1 MNKITVILPVY
12 NCEKHLDDCIKSI
25 LKQTFTNME
34 IIIINDGSNDKTG
47 SIIQKYAKKDSR
59 VKVINNQKNLGY
71 GKSVNAGIKNAKG
84 KYISIVESDDT
95 IEKNMIETLYRETL
109 KYDYDIIK
117 SNFNC
122 IIKNK
127 KYKSKIFDGIDL
139 KNSSNKFNTPQI
151 LAIKPSVWSAIY
163 KKEFLYKNNIFFNE
177 TQGASFQDTSFQF
190 KCFYFAENFKLIN
203 NALYNYRLDNPNSSI
218 NSSNKV
224 FEIINEFK
232 TINEFFKPETP
243 EIESYKLLFE
253 LKAYLWNYKRIKN
266 KYNNI
271 FLKEIMEAFQKY
283 DFNSFFENK
292 KIPIKEKI
300 KVIIFIKA
308 QYLTPIIFNTY
319 KHIARINEK

>member
-1 MNKITVILPVY
+1 MNKISIILPAY
-12 NCEKHLDDCIKSI
+12 NSEKYLKSCIESI
-25 LKQTFTNME
+25 SNQTFDNLE
-34 IIIINDGSNDKTG
+34 IIIINDCSTDNSLK
-47 SIIQKYAKKDSR
+47 IMQKYAKKDKR
-59 VKVINNQKNLGY
+59 IKIINNEQNLGY
-71 GKSVNAGIKNAKG
+71 GKSINIGIKIAKG

-95 IEKNMIETLYRETL
+95 IEKNMIEKLYRETL
-109 KYDYDIIK
+109 EKDYDIIK
-117 SNFNC
+117 SNFNY

-127 KYKSKIFDGIDL
+127 KYRSKIFDGIDH

-163 KKEFLYKNNIFFNE
+163 KKEFLYENNIFFNE

-203 NALYNYRLDNPNSSI
+203 DALYNYRLDNPNSSI

-232 TINEFFKPETP
+232 TINNFFKPETP
-243 EIESYKLLFE
+243 KIESYKLLFE
-253 LKAYLWNYKRIKN
+253 LRAYLWNYKRIKN

-271 FLKEIMEAFQKY
+271 FLKEITKTFQKY
-283 DFNSFFENK
+283 DFTSFFKNK

-319 KHIARINEK
+319 KHIARINGK